1 MMVLGQNNHSFP
13 GGPLRDD
20 SLMSSQFRKTS
31 HVVYWLEGM
40 YWLSL
45 ATVEEPGL
53 SALAASHKGSAGHHQ
68 IQPSATTATL
78 TLHPIE
84 LLKS

>member
-31 HVVYWLEGM
+31 HIVYWLEGM
-40 YWLSL
+40 YWLTL

-53 SALAASHKGSAGHHQ
+53 SALAASHKDLLDIIKSSLQ
-68 IQPSATTATL
+68 LPQLLSPSTQ
-78 TLHPIE
+78 
-84 LLKS
+84 